1 MIKEVKK
8 WIPAISLND
17 KKRYRNNKKKTKND
31 MKAVRRFLGAREEI
45 CTYRIVIKNIECQK

>member
-45 CTYRIVIKNIECQK
+45 CNYRIVIKNIECQK